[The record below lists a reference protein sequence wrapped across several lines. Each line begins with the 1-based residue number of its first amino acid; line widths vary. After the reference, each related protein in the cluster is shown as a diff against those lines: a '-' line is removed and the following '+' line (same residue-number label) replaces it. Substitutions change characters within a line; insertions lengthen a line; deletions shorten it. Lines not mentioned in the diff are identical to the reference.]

1 MNSKDDAVKSEL
13 HHLSA
18 KLKDLHKHLLG
29 FQARIAQ
36 EEDARKY
43 GPYDLLQMAVHDI
56 RFAWIRE
63 LSELITQIDIYSSD
77 DEAGEP
83 YDLRAVM
90 DQVVSL
96 LADSRSDF
104 SLGYQAAL
112 RADPHLTMTEVEVKK
127 ALARLRP
134 FLTPV

>member
-1 MNSKDDAVKSEL
+1 MSSKDDTVKNEL
-13 HHLSA
+13 QHLSA

-43 GPYDLLQMAVHDI
+43 GPYDLLQMAIHDL

-63 LSELITQIDIYSSD
+63 LSELITQIDIDSSD
-77 DEAGEP
+77 DEEDEP
-83 YDLRAVM
+83 HDLRAM
-90 DQVVSL
+90 IDRAASL
-96 LADSRSDF
+96 LGDSGSDF

-112 RADPHLTMTEVEVKK
+112 RADPHLTMAEVEVKK

-134 FLTPV
+134 FLKPV

>member
-1 MNSKDDAVKSEL
+1 MSSKDDAVKNEL
-13 HHLSA
+13 QHLSA

-43 GPYDLLQMAVHDI
+43 GPYDLLQMAIHDL

-63 LSELITQIDIYSSD
+63 LSELITQIDIDSSD
-77 DEAGEP
+77 DEEDEAR
-83 YDLRAVM
+83 DLGAMVDRAT
-90 DQVVSL
+90 SL
-96 LADSRSDF
+96 LGDSGSDF

-134 FLTPV
+134 FLKPA